1 MGILEQILETN
12 KILSEQVTSLS
23 SIVSSMEMKI
33 DEIQHKDR
41 LVLKFSDDETLNTS
55 MTARVLGLKQYEL
68 DELIEEGLLQSRGE
82 RKRIF
87 LAKDIL
93 NYLNNRDKANTH
105 KKLEPPKKKKKKTI
119 IPIQENIDNKE
130 WAKLVSMN
138 C

>member
-1 MGILEQILETN
+1 MGVLEQILETN
-12 KILSEQVTSLS
+12 KILSEQVASLS
-23 SIVSSMEMKI
+23 GVVSSMEMKI
-33 DEIQHKDR
+33 DDIQHKDR

-68 DELIEEGLLQSRGE
+68 DEIIEEGLLQSRGE

-93 NYLNNRDKANTH
+93 NYLNSKDKQNTQ
-105 KKLEPPKKKKKKTI
+105 KKLELPKKKKKKTI
-119 IPIQENIDNKE
+119 PIQEDIDNKE

>member
-1 MGILEQILETN
+1 MGIFEQLLETN
-12 KILSEQVTSLS
+12 KTLSEQVASLS
-23 SIVSSMEMKI
+23 SVVSSMEEKI
-33 DEIQHKDR
+33 NEIQSDR

-55 MTARVLGLKQYEL
+55 MTARVLGLKQHEL
-68 DELIEEGLLQSRGE
+68 DDIIEEGLLQSRGE

-93 NYLNNRDKANTH
+93 NYINSKDKVSTH
-105 KKLEPPKKKKKKTI
+105 KKLEPPKKKKQKTI
-119 IPIQENIDNKE
+119 IPIQEDIDNNE

>member
-1 MGILEQILETN
+1 MGIFEQLLETN
-12 KILSEQVTSLS
+12 KTLSEQVASLS
-23 SIVSSMEMKI
+23 SVVSSMEEKI
-33 DEIQHKDR
+33 NEIQSDR

-55 MTARVLGLKQYEL
+55 MTARVLGLKQHEL
-68 DELIEEGLLQSRGE
+68 DDIIEEGLLQSRGE

-93 NYLNNRDKANTH
+93 NYINSNDKASTH
-105 KKLEPPKKKKKKTI
+105 KKLEPPKKKKQKII
-119 IPIQENIDNKE
+119 IPIQEDIENKE